1 MPVGELLERTS
12 GQELAEWEAYY
23 RLEPWGEERADLR
36 SGVLAS
42 LICNALRGKSGK
54 TRKPQDFML
63 RFGADAESG
72 PDALWAKLKAAFKAV
87 DAINRANQEKP

>member
-1 MPVGELLERTS
+1 MPVGELLARTS
-12 GQELAEWEAYY
+12 GQELTEWEAYY

-42 LICNALRGKSGK
+42 LICNALRGKGGK

-63 RFGADAESG
+63 RFGMDAEADPG
-72 PDALWAKLKAAFKAV
+72 MLWEKIKATFKAV
-87 DAINRANQEKP
+87 DGINRASKEKR